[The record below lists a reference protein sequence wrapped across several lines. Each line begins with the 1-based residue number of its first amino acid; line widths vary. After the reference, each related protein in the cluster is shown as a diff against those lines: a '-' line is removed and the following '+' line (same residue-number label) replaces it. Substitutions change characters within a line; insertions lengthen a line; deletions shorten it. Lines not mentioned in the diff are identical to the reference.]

1 MPTIRLKHDLSDEQF
16 KELQRYMDE
25 MPIEYILAGLRFS
38 YRRWL
43 AKERGMLM
51 VGRRSKVRQEVE
63 MLTLEQA
70 RWRLENWSRM
80 IKIYREKGYSYPTI
94 HRIRKALMRIVNSY
108 NKN

>member
-1 MPTIRLKHDLSDEQF
+1 
-16 KELQRYMDE
+16 
-25 MPIEYILAGLRFS
+25 
-38 YRRWL
+38 
-43 AKERGMLM
+43 M